1 MLVYFIKDVKKDN
14 YEIIDMSS
22 FTGSNKFW
30 KTVKPIFGSKTKS
43 NNSINLVKGTNII
56 QKEGQLTKAFN
67 EFFC

>member
-30 KTVKPIFGSKTKS
+30 KTVKPIFGSKIKS

-56 QKEGQLTKAFN
+56 
-67 EFFC
+67 